1 MSETTAVKNEML
13 KEFSN
18 PASNRSSEK
27 SSEESSLSSPEID
40 QPNKVPE
47 NRIANSTKSGP
58 DNRIRAIKKSEIKEA
73 NER

>member
-1 MSETTAVKNEML
+1 MPEIAVKNEML

-18 PASNRSSEK
+18 LASNRSSEK
-27 SSEESSLSSPEID
+27 PIEESSSSVID